1 MKKSNSS
8 ERIKSFEEACLSLG
22 LDPTQLPVVANLPE
36 KDQQSIIAFYKLTII
51 TRALNE
57 GWEPNWADFSERKY
71 FNYLYIGGAA
81 DYGSLCGLSASFARD
96 VFSSAASPIGA
107 RLCFKSRELAEYAYS
122 QFKELYWQYVLI
134 DVPEGFVIK

>member
-1 MKKSNSS
+1 MGKSKSS

-51 TRALNE
+51 IRALNE
-57 GWEPNWADFSERKY
+57 GWEPNWSDFSERRFY
-71 FNYLYIGGAA
+71 NYLYIGGDAY
-81 DYGSLCGLSASFARD
+81 DGSVCGLSASSAD
-96 VFSSAASPIGA
+96 NVFSGADSSVGA
-107 RLCFKSRELAEYAYS
+107 RLCFKSRDLAEYAYS

>member
-1 MKKSNSS
+1 MGKSKTK

-71 FNYLYIGGAA
+71 FNYLYFGGDAY
-81 DYGSLCGLSASFARD
+81 YGSICGLSASIAYN
-96 VFSSAASPIGA
+96 VFSYACSAFGA
-107 RLCFKSRELAEYAYS
+107 RLAFKSRELAEYAYS

-134 DVPEGFVIK
+134 DVPEGLVIK